1 MAKITPVLKV
11 KIDYLPKIVGY
22 ISVLTILYK
31 ILTRIMYDG
40 IVRSLAESKVLF
52 LKYFGLQKNISTEK

>member
-22 ISVLTILYK
+22 ISVLTTFYK
-31 ILTRIMYDG
+31 ILKRIMYNG
-40 IVRSLAESKVLF
+40 IFRSLAESKVLF
-52 LKYFGLQKNISTEK
+52 LKYFGLQKNTSTEK

>member
-22 ISVLTILYK
+22 ISVLTTLHK
-31 ILTRIMYDG
+31 ILKRIMCNG
-40 IVRSLAESKVLF
+40 IFRSLAKSKVLF
-52 LKYFGLQKNISTEK
+52 LKYFALQKNTSTEK